1 MLIVQYGQAK
11 SGSSFIFQI
20 LTDLFQNRFLSWSDY
35 MKNRNGFVPEKFHGD
50 YIDLFNDE
58 MEEIAGMV
66 PKHEFFMLKTHS
78 APNQANWQ
86 DGLPDAPSEKYQD
99 WLKNDHLKVIA
110 TLRDPRDMCLSYLD
124 HAEAYRRGEKDFFD
138 NKIYSVFDAIPNVQ
152 NEYRILKYW
161 TAYSGVHWVS
171 YPQICNEPF
180 RILESMKKYIG
191 LYHIDSRSFLEKLLE
206 NRSKIHQFNKGYV
219 DRWKQELVPED
230 AEKLTQLLEPELAQY
245 EKVCRRAEVCINLA

>member
-20 LTDLFQNRFLSWSDY
+20 LTDLLQNRFLSWSDY
-35 MKNRNGFVPEKFHGD
+35 MKNRNAFVPEKYHGD
-50 YIDLFNDE
+50 YIDLFHNE
-58 MEEIAGMV
+58 LEEIAGMV

-86 DGLPDAPSEKYQD
+86 EDAPDSPSELYQD
-99 WLKNDHLKVIA
+99 WLNNDALKLIA

-138 NKIYSVFDAIPNVQ
+138 NKIFSVFDAIPNVQ

-161 TAYSGVHWVS
+161 VAYSGVHWIS
-171 YPQICNEPF
+171 YPQICAEPF

-191 LYHIDSRSFLEKLLE
+191 LYHIDSASFLEKLLD
-206 NRSKIHQFNKGYV
+206 NRAKIHQFNKGYV
-219 DRWKQELVPED
+219 DRWKQELNSED
-230 AEKLTQLLEPELAQY
+230 AEKLTTLLADELAQY
-245 EKVCRRAEVCINLA
+245 EKICRRAEVCINLA